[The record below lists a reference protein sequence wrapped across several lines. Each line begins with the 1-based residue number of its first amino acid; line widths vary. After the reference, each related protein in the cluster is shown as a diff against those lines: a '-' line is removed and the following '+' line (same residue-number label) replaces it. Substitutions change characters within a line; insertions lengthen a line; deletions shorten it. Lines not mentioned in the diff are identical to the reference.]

1 MNADRL
7 ISIVAFFLCVSCSP
21 RVTSHLSGQYGPLPA
36 DEEVTVLPV
45 GAAVPAA
52 AERLG
57 DVVVKD
63 SGFSL
68 AKNGT
73 FSAVLD
79 LAKQEARGAGGN
91 VLLLTDHRKPDFS
104 STIHRIRADVYRAD
118 SAAIVPVAEF
128 IPSPALVDTVY
139 TQMNVRVKMPKT
151 FVVGLWG
158 GGGFRTNRMDP
169 QLTGKE
175 REYASALRWGFD
187 FGADAVY
194 YFGNWG
200 LGVRYSSL
208 RAHHRDDMVVS
219 TSEGQRTG
227 MLDTHTNIWFLGPV
241 AGFREPFGDNGNCLY
256 SIIGVGYMG
265 YKQEQV
271 FRSYYPIF
279 IKGGTA
285 GFLVELGADFRLT
298 DHVFFCAG
306 LSYYQG
312 ALYSYQE
319 STGGMTKRVELDDEG
334 QEGLN
339 YLALNLGIH
348 WRFGPKAR

>member
-1 MNADRL
+1 MEKL
-7 ISIVAFFLCVSCSP
+7 K
-21 RVTSHLSGQYGPLPA
+21 T
-36 DEEVTVLPV
+36 
-45 GAAVPAA
+45 AV
-52 AERLG
+52 R
-57 DVVVKD
+57 
-63 SGFSL
+63 
-68 AKNGT
+68 
-73 FSAVLD
+73 
-79 LAKQEARGAGGN
+79 
-91 VLLLTDHRKPDFS
+91 
-104 STIHRIRADVYRAD
+104 
-118 SAAIVPVAEF
+118 
-128 IPSPALVDTVY
+128 
-139 TQMNVRVKMPKT
+139 
-151 FVVGLWG
+151 
-158 GGGFRTNRMDP
+158 
-169 QLTGKE
+169 
-175 REYASALRWGFD
+175 

-227 MLDTHTNIWFLGPV
+227 MLDTHSNIWFLGPV

-271 FRSYYPIF
+271 FRSYYPVF

-348 WRFGPKAR
+348 WRFWPKAR